1 MALESHFHLELN
13 QKQNLSHFQ
22 VSNPEVGNKQSG
34 ASGLSGQLGSSLS
47 LNDDDVSIVRIEIY
61 LEGSL
66 FAGFCVWLQ
75 GKVQTRV
82 GGVAKASE

>member
-22 VSNPEVGNKQSG
+22 VSNPAANKQSG
-34 ASGLSGQLGSSLS
+34 ASGLSGELGSSFS
-47 LNDDDVSIVRIEIY
+47 LNDDVVSKLLEIKIY
-61 LEGSL
+61 FEGCL
-66 FAGFCVWLQ
+66 VAGFCVWLQ